1 MRIYEQKQHQIQ
13 KKRWILFQLSFDT
26 QLVTQ
31 SSWALTMQN
40 RCIGSMP
47 LILNEC
53 LTVPSR
59 NKYLE
64 GYSLFVIFLINL
76 FYYFSFVF

>member
-1 MRIYEQKQHQIQ
+1 MRIYEQKQHQTQ

-40 RCIGSMP
+40 RCI
-47 LILNEC
+47 
-53 LTVPSR
+53 
-59 NKYLE
+59 
-64 GYSLFVIFLINL
+64 
-76 FYYFSFVF
+76 

>member
-13 KKRWILFQLSFDT
+13 ILFQLSFDT

-40 RCIGSMP
+40 RCIDHLSVP

>member
-1 MRIYEQKQHQIQ
+1 MRIYEQKQYQIQ

-40 RCIGSMP
+40 RCIGS
-47 LILNEC
+47 
-53 LTVPSR
+53 
-59 NKYLE
+59 
-64 GYSLFVIFLINL
+64 FVSASDSQRMFNS
-76 FYYFSFVF
+76 SFAK

>member
-1 MRIYEQKQHQIQ
+1 MNKNNIKY
-13 KKRWILFQLSFDT
+13 KKSVGFYSNSALIHNWLPKVLGHYQCKTDVSDHLS
-26 QLVTQ
+26 V
-31 SSWALTMQN
+31 
-40 RCIGSMP
+40 P

>member
-1 MRIYEQKQHQIQ
+1 MNKNNIKYK

-31 SSWALTMQN
+31 SSWALTMQTDV
-40 RCIGSMP
+40 SDHLSVL

-64 GYSLFVIFLINL
+64 GYSLFVIFRINL